1 MITFLVFT
9 NNYTNRKY
17 LSNFVARNNA
27 ESLSRTSSMSDSSSG
42 LLLPLL
48 NVLFSQL
55 KNILSR
61 YFVQE
66 LSCTTVLIMQVLVQS
81 KLKNDIY
88 SLKH

>member
-1 MITFLVFT
+1 
-9 NNYTNRKY
+9 
-17 LSNFVARNNA
+17 
-27 ESLSRTSSMSDSSSG
+27 MSDSSSG